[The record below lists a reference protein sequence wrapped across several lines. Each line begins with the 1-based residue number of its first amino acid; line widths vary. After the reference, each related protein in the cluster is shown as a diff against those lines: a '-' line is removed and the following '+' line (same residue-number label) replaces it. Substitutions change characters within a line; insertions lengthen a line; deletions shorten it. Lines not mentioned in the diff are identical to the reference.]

1 MQRITA
7 SSVWSVAAVVVMAG
21 AATLSSQVSPFAS
34 ATAPVAD
41 APAAPTTPV
50 AAAAAATGAV
60 EKTTSAAAAVA
71 RSTAAATTSAAAAV
85 AAVAARSPAV
95 PPAIR
100 AATAVASV
108 TSEKELRARI
118 KWVPVRWD
126 GEKTKT
132 LDEASRLLLAQAAA
146 EHAALHEVGLGFEDV
161 YGVINAETSWV
172 PRKGMGRNGV
182 TSAGLAQFEPRTA
195 KGYGLKNP
203 SDPVQAVY
211 AAARYMKDGAEWA
224 ADRIEHLPLSPEQ
237 RAEKIREGVSI
248 YYNLSIKGRNKW
260 DGLNTARLP
269 VETQRHI
276 RNVRA
281 GAEKATDLAEDILS

>member
-41 APAAPTTPV
+41 APAVSSTPV
-50 AAAAAATGAV
+50 AAAAANV
-60 EKTTSAAAAVA
+60 VDRTTTAAAAVA
-71 RSTAAATTSAAAAV
+71 RTTAAATTSAAAAV
-85 AAVAARSPAV
+85 AAVAATSPAV

-100 AATAVASV
+100 AATNVATV
-108 TSEKELRARI
+108 TSERELRARI

-126 GEKTKT
+126 GEKTRT

-146 EHAALHEVGLGFEDV
+146 EHAGLDEVGLGFEDV

-182 TSAGLAQFEPRTA
+182 ESAGLAQFEPRTA

-224 ADRIEHLPLSPEQ
+224 ADRIEHLPLTPEQ
-237 RAEKIREGVSI
+237 RAHKIREGVSI

-260 DGLNTARLP
+260 DGLNTAQLP

-281 GAEKATDLAEDILS
+281 GAEKASDLAEDIMG